1 MRVVKSRLRI
11 LVAQKELQERRTL
24 GIRTIASEAGASVST
39 VQRLLN
45 NTIKRVPLDD
55 LGALCRYF
63 DCDVGDIIRME
74 DIEQRPP
81 RKDIA

>member
-1 MRVVKSRLRI
+1 VKSRLKI
-11 LVAQKELQERRTL
+11 LVAQREVQERRTI
-24 GIRTIASEAGASVST
+24 GIRTIAAEAGASVST

-63 DCDVGDIIRME
+63 RCDVGDIISMVDE
-74 DIEQRPP
+74 DQPGLRLP
-81 RKDIA
+81 